1 MPKQATERAIDT
13 PFSKRSSGSGT
24 IVSASGTATSIP
36 VHGLES
42 IYHTG
47 NLDSRYYTESELD
60 AGQLNSMYYTET
72 ELDAGQLD
80 TRYYTETESDA
91 KYALL
96 VTSITGTGALG
107 GGGTLAANRT
117 VTLNTPGALSA
128 TSANSSSTNHTHSID
143 STIARSAINITGS
156 GALGGGGNLTADRAV
171 TLNTPGSLTAT
182 STNSSATNHTHA
194 VTASADVGTT
204 PAESLLKST
213 TAGGLILGTLN
224 VKGNVTV
231 TNGGDLTV
239 GANILFVD
247 ASGTNVGINC
257 APDAQFDLDVAG
269 NLRAQGW
276 IVGKHAIQLDGA
288 LLIAHF
294 DGAKKKADYSGEPNG
309 HKGQVGTV
317 TGSSAFVPGKFGK
330 GFAPSRAAT
339 NLCLNPSA
347 ETNTTNTS
355 QSNGTVSRVATD
367 SVYGSYCFKWTRT
380 IVSQWCSV
388 AITSQSAGTVLFVQC
403 MVRAQSGQSVSIRIS
418 DGSSYETTV
427 SSETANGQWMLV
439 SGSAIVPAGK
449 TATHILLYVGGT
461 NDVYID
467 AMQVTAGYAVPYFD
481 GSMPGCSWTGTAHGS
496 SSTKPA
502 TKLSYMATG
511 NVDAQ
516 KGTFAAWVQIP
527 VATNVNTQPG
537 IFTWWDNYNTE
548 SLYVHFGSNH
558 SGIGFISYAA
568 SALNVN
574 LSGST
579 SGWTAGSWHH
589 VIATWSAYDNV
600 SQLFIDGS
608 LAASGTYLA
617 PSITSTTLTIG
628 EQVSGRYMDGVIDEV
643 VILDNALSADAA
655 RAVYESDAPVFAES
669 STYQFRTG
677 NSLVWGDE
685 EGLWVLDT
693 AGGSVLG
700 VSGVDSKSWGGSTL
714 DAGDIQ
720 FGQYGSSNGGWLRF
734 DRNGVSSKPLISLGY
749 GTSTVAEFDS
759 GGSRISGVLD
769 VTGTVRTKV
778 SGTVYTTLNSSGLVM
793 TEQTDTGGFGYHAAA
808 AIHQGY
814 LTMYSGAYDGYLP
827 SSIARRTLIE
837 QEYSGGSGEYT
848 QIVLQTHAPDF
859 SSNVNKSTLTIQ
871 SSPDGDNFFEFRSA
885 ATSLSY
891 KAYIKF
897 ESLKF
902 STAALGAY
910 YGKILCRIDGSSTDR
925 AIPIYSW

>member
-60 AGQLNSMYYTET
+60 AGQLNSLYYTET
-72 ELDAGQLD
+72 ELNAGQLD

-96 VTSITGTGALG
+96 TTTITGTGALG

-156 GALGGGGNLTADRAV
+156 GALGGGGDLTADRAV

-213 TAGGLILGTLN
+213 SSGGLTLATLTS
-224 VKGNVTV
+224 KGNVNV

-239 GANILFVD
+239 GSNIFFVD

-276 IVGKHAIQLDGA
+276 IVGKHAVQLKDAVAIFHYDGA
-288 LLIAHF
+288 TEAVE
-294 DGAKKKADYSGEPNG
+294 GEPNDHMG
-309 HKGQVGTV
+309 HVPTTWANSPV
-317 TGSSAFVPGKFGK
+317 FVRGKFGK
-330 GFAPSRAAT
+330 ALSLGPAAT
-339 NLCLNPSA
+339 TLISNNSF
-347 ETNTTNTS
+347 ESNVTGWTN
-355 QSNGTVSRVATD
+355 SNCTLTQVA
-367 SVYGSYCFKWTRT
+367 YEPYHGRYCAKMT
-380 IVSQWCSV
+380 
-388 AITSQSAGTVLFVQC
+388 
-403 MVRAQSGQSVSIRIS
+403 
-418 DGSSYETTV
+418 TTV
-427 SSETANGQWMLV
+427 SAGNTRTTTSSNTVVSSSYTFSVALRGESSSTAARIALQNNGGTVNYAISSITITNEWQVFTVTGTATEANAARCLIIVDAVTTVYVDAAQCYSWGSALGFSPSTRAGDAYASYSTTNGMRADRGTV
-439 SGSAIVPAGK
+439 MAWVRPTVISGSDIYIMDCQ
-449 TATHILLYVGGT
+449 TSSSNRILLYLDSATSKLRAVVAGGT
-461 NDVYID
+461 
-467 AMQVTAGYAVPYFD
+467 QYAN
-481 GSMPGCSWTGTAHGS
+481 S
-496 SSTKPA
+496 
-502 TKLSYMATG
+502 
-511 NVDAQ
+511 
-516 KGTFAAWVQIP
+516 AA
-527 VATNVNTQPG
+527 VANTWYHVALTWENG
-537 IFTWWDNYNTE
+537 IGK
-548 SLYVHFGSNH
+548 LYVNGVQQGANFSFTAFNTLHSTYTIGS
-558 SGIGFISYAA
+558 A
-568 SALNVN
+568 S
-574 LSGST
+574 
-579 SGWTAGSWHH
+579 
-589 VIATWSAYDNV
+589 
-600 SQLFIDGS
+600 
-608 LAASGTYLA
+608 SGTWRGDIDEFVIVSRALPA
-617 PSITSTTLTIG
+617 AEILTIY
-628 EQVSGRYMDGVIDEV
+628 Q
-643 VILDNALSADAA
+643 
-655 RAVYESDAPVFAES
+655 SDAPVFAETS
-669 STYQFRTG
+669 VFHFRSG
-677 NSLVWGDE
+677 NGLVWGDA
-685 EGLWVLDT
+685 EGLWMYDT
-693 AGGSVLG
+693 SGAAVLG
-700 VSGVDSKSWGGSTL
+700 ASGVDSKSWGGSTL
-714 DAGDIQ
+714 DSGDIQ
-720 FGQYGSSNGGWLRF
+720 FGQYGSSNGGWLKF

-769 VTGTVRTKV
+769 VTGTIRTKV

-837 QEYSGGSGEYT
+837 QEYSGNSGEYT
-848 QIVLQTHAPDF
+848 QIILRTHAPDF
-859 SSNVNKSTLTIQ
+859 SSNVNQSTLTIQ

-910 YGKILCRIDGSSTDR
+910 YGKIHCRIDGSSTDR
-925 AIPIYSW
+925 AIPIYTW

>member
-1 MPKQATERAIDT
+1 MIGSDETRNFTKLRDQLRPYWVDDLRLFSGVGGSGGGGATIANINTAIDAH
-13 PFSKRSSGSGT
+13 R
-24 IVSASGTATSIP
+24 A
-36 VHGLES
+36 ES
-42 IYHTG
+42 NPHAIYLTQAEGDAIYSLLGHTH
-47 NLDSRYYTESELD
+47 DDRYYTE
-60 AGQLNSMYYTET
+60 A
-72 ELDAGQLD
+72 
-80 TRYYTETESDA
+80 ESDA
-91 KYALL
+91 RFLPLKGSAQYQIP
-96 VTSITGTGALG
+96 VTGSTPFT
-107 GGGTLAANRT
+107 AAYT
-117 VTLNTPGALSA
+117 ALSSFA
-128 TSANSSSTNHTHSID
+128 GSGLAFSAGFNIGQSDGIVVNANDIAVRRYVDSGLAFGLDGGLTLGTPIAVSISTTSVVTGVQHGHAVISSS
-143 STIARSAINITGS
+143 
-156 GALGGGGNLTADRAV
+156 
-171 TLNTPGSLTAT
+171 
-182 STNSSATNHTHA
+182 
-194 VTASADVGTT
+194 DVGTT
-204 PAESLLKST
+204 PAEALLKST
-213 TAGGLILGTLN
+213 PSGGLTLATLTS
-224 VKGNVTV
+224 KGNVNV
-231 TNGGDLTV
+231 TNGGDFTV

-288 LLIAHF
+288 LLITHF

-317 TGSSAFVPGKFGK
+317 TGSPAFVPGKFGK

-347 ETNTTNTS
+347 ETNTTNTA

-367 SVYGSYCFKWTRT
+367 SVYGGYCFKWTRT
-380 IVSQWCSV
+380 LSGQWCSV
-388 AITSQSAGTVLFVQC
+388 SITSQAAGTVLFVQC
-403 MVRAQSGQSVSIRIS
+403 MVRAQTGQSVSIRIS
-418 DGSSYETTV
+418 DGSSYETV
-427 SSETANGQWMLV
+427 AGSITANGQWMLL
-439 SGSAIVPAGK
+439 SGSATVPAGK
-449 TATHILLYVGGT
+449 TATRILLYAGGT
-461 NDVYID
+461 ADVYID
-467 AMQVTAGYAVPYFD
+467 AVQVTAGYAVPYFD

-496 SSTKPA
+496 SSTKPV
-502 TKLSYMATG
+502 TKLSYVATG

-537 IFTWWDNYNTE
+537 IFTWWNAYNTE
-548 SLYVHFGSNH
+548 SLYVHFGDNH
-558 SGIGFISYAA
+558 SGINFVSYAA
-568 SALNVN
+568 SALNAN
-574 LSGST
+574 LTGST
-579 SGWTAGSWHH
+579 SGWVAGSWHH

-600 SQLFIDGS
+600 SQLFVDGS
-608 LAASGTYLA
+608 LVDSGTYSA
-617 PSITSTTLTIG
+617 PSITSSTLTIG
-628 EQVSGRYMDGVIDEV
+628 EQFSGRYMDGVIDDV
-643 VILDNALSADAA
+643 VILDNALSTDAA
-655 RAVYESDAPVFAES
+655 RAVYESNAPVFAES

-700 VSGVDSKSWGGSTL
+700 VSGVDSKNWGGSTL

-769 VTGTVRTKV
+769 VTGTIRTKV

-793 TEQTDTGGFGYHAAA
+793 TEQTNTSGFGYHAAA

-848 QIVLQTHAPDF
+848 QIVLRTHAPDF
-859 SSNVNKSTLTIQ
+859 SSNVNQSTLTIQ